1 MGKLEKAL
9 ELIKS
14 GVRTPE
20 ALAER
25 LNTST
30 EEVDGMLKI
39 LESLG
44 YIERVEIGPS
54 CESCPLKKIC
64 PGSCI
69 VFKGNVY
76 ELGKKAFSLDGDD
89 DF

>member
-1 MGKLEKAL
+1 MRKLEKAL

-20 ALAER
+20 ELAER
-25 LNTST
+25 LNTSV
-30 EEVDGMLKI
+30 EEVEGMLRI

-44 YIERVEIGPS
+44 YIERVDRGAS
-54 CESCPLKKIC
+54 CGSCPLKKIC
-64 PGSCI
+64 PGGCI

-76 ELGKKAFSLDGDD
+76 ELGKKAFSLGGDE